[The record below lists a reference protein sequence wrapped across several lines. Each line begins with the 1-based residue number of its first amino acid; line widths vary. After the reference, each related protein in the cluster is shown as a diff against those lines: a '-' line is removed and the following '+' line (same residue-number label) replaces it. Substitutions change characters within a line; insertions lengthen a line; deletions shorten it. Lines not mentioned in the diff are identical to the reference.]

1 MERTGK
7 AAEYFYRACQ
17 HWDLNEFKEAAA
29 GFGEGIKLLP
39 DDAESYGYRGE
50 CYLNLGQPEK
60 ALEDFNKAISLDP
73 KEAEYYDSRGNLYI
87 MLNEMK
93 KADADLE
100 KAAELNPDKAG
111 KYYYT
116 FGCNVEYRTG
126 DKDEAAKYFKKSV
139 EHGDLHGMAKE
150 MLKKWGAQLCT
161 PSRGVDE

>member
-1 MERTGK
+1 MRFIMERTGK
-7 AAEYFYRACQ
+7 ASEYYDRACQ

-29 GFGEGIKLLP
+29 GFGEVIKLLP

-50 CYLNLGQPEK
+50 CYLRLEQPEK
-60 ALEDFNKAISLDP
+60 ALDDFNKAISLDT

-87 MLNEMK
+87 MLGEMK

-100 KAAELNPDKAG
+100 KAVELNPKKAG

-126 DKDEAAKYFKKSV
+126 DKKEAAVYYEKSV
-139 EHGDLHGMAKE
+139 EHGDFHGMGKE
-150 MLKKWGAQLCT
+150 MLK
-161 PSRGVDE
+161 RG